1 MDSHQ
6 MTFITMKGFVIRRAT
21 GIGHWGRHKTS

>member
-1 MDSHQ
+1 